1 MGYQCGQMDW
11 RANQLRNY
19 TIIYTRENMN
29 LSATLDD
36 HINELVEELNQ
47 APKPKKPALIAAIV
61 AAALVQAK
69 NEVEE

>member
-1 MGYQCGQMDW
+1 MKEQESKD
-11 RANQLRNY
+11 
-19 TIIYTRENMN
+19 
-29 LSATLDD
+29 LDNEI
-36 HINELVEELNQ
+36 HELVEELNQ

>member
-1 MGYQCGQMDW
+1 MKGQESKD
-11 RANQLRNY
+11 
-19 TIIYTRENMN
+19 
-29 LSATLDD
+29 LDNEI
-36 HINELVEELNQ
+36 HELVKELNE